1 MKAFRRIISLLVLGL
16 AFLWSSKVHD
26 YFFGVTSADQVGLL
40 IAFIAGLVLFDR
52 FSFEEN
58 QTKPLLIGSI
68 WLVVLFT
75 MHPIVSRLILFTD
88 LSWLVIYLFVI
99 LTSFCLIYLFQTK
112 FVFCIPLALIVVFFI
127 PYEFKQE
134 QLQFYDRVES
144 SIETRKGEAQVVRW
158 KEGFW
163 LYYNKQLQYSTLDK
177 HLYQEAYVQPVLQLI
192 GKGSKVFLIGGDNG
206 IIEDEL
212 TKFEGEVSLT
222 LLGLDSEF
230 HEFARGIDG
239 IPLKQF
245 AEKEEVFGTGV
256 FDYLDQNPNQF
267 DLIIIDVP
275 DPVNLDFSQYY
286 TVELYELVDRA
297 LTEEGFLVTQSGD
310 FYKNGVKA
318 QQIWNSI
325 AKVGMN
331 VLPLQCQIPTIGQ
344 WSWAIGS
351 KDQSVAEMKRQLSKI
366 KPTTTKWWNQ
376 DAANLMLSFGKDYFP
391 KETDALNQLVN
402 SPQLSAE

>member
-1 MKAFRRIISLLVLGL
+1 MKHIHWTIAILIFVL
-16 AFLWSSKVHD
+16 AFFWSSRVHD
-26 YFFGVTSADQVGLL
+26 YFYGVTTADQFGFL
-40 IAFIAGLVLFDR
+40 IVTIAGTLFFSR
-52 FSFEEN
+52 FTLKESN
-58 QTKPLLIGSI
+58 TKPLLVTSLLLLAIFAI
-68 WLVVLFT
+68 Y
-75 MHPIVSRLILFTD
+75 PAVSKLILFTD
-88 LSWLVIYLFVI
+88 LSWLIIYVLLI
-99 LTSFCLIYLFQTK
+99 LTSFCLVYLFQSRFLFLILIG
-112 FVFCIPLALIVVFFI
+112 FVLVFYM
-127 PYEFKQE
+127 PYEFIQE
-134 QLQFYDRVES
+134 QRRFYDRVES
-144 SIETRKGEAQVVRW
+144 SIQTRQGEAQVVQW
-158 KEGFW
+158 KEDFW

-192 GKGSKVFLIGGDNG
+192 GKGSKVLLIGGDNG

-212 TKFEGEVSLT
+212 TMFEGEVSLT

-245 AEKEEVFGTGV
+245 TEKEEVFGTGV

-297 LTEEGFLVTQSGD
+297 LTEEGLLVTQSGD
-310 FYKNGVKA
+310 FYKNGIKA
-318 QQIWNSI
+318 QEIWNSI
-325 AKVGMN
+325 SEVGLN

-351 KDQSVAEMKRQLSKI
+351 KDQSAVEMKKRLSEI
-366 KPTTTKWWNQ
+366 SPTTAKWWNQ
-376 DAANLMLSFGKDYFP
+376 EAANLMLSFGKDYFP
-391 KETDALNQLVN
+391 KETNAVNYLVN
-402 SPQLSAE
+402 AQPSSE